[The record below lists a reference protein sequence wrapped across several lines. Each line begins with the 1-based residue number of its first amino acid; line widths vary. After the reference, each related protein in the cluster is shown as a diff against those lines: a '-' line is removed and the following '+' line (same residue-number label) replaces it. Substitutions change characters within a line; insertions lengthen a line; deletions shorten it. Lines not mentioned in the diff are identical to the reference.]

1 MTVPESDLPDGRD
14 DDRLSAFP
22 GAARP
27 AGGTGA
33 FDFGQRG
40 FDTDRLGSVNPV
52 NGSGVHGSASGP
64 VNGSAGGYLRPP
76 VNGQPPVNG
85 AINGSVNGSGGGAG
99 NGSVNGSN
107 GSQWPQVPVP
117 PAPSMT
123 STAPTW
129 PAPRYDEQAT
139 RPNPAATPNPIGT
152 VSGVRTNWPQP
163 TSTVTLSGATDV
175 PSNGGSSPGLDAVTA
190 SVEQGNS
197 RRSAEHGGG
206 RLGARRANRPVRSA
220 SAAAAVV
227 TRPAWVFGG
236 WILRDG
242 VRPLLLG
249 ADLVAGGIATATI
262 ATATD
267 ISPHWTVLLFSG
279 LLVSLYGLGG
289 LYRSRL
295 SLSLLDDIPALVGR
309 WLAALALTVLVQ
321 SARARADWG
330 TEDVS
335 WSMVATAISALVLL
349 LVLRAIAYNFVRVV
363 RRQRRVAHRTLVLG
377 AGHVGEQ
384 LARNLLKHSQY
395 GLQPIGFV
403 DNHPLIDPE
412 TCAVPLLGGIEDLS
426 DILVREDVRNVVVA
440 FGSVRESEMVDI
452 IRTCD
457 RLRCEI
463 FLIPRLFELHQVG
476 ADMDTVWGL
485 PLVRLRRAT
494 YRSHGWRV
502 KRVFDIIF
510 AVCSL
515 LILSPLMIAA
525 AIAVRLEGGPGI
537 LFRQERVGADSRR
550 FDVLKFRSLKPANDE
565 ESATNWNIK
574 HDDRLGP
581 VGKFLRKTS
590 IDELPQLINI
600 LRGEMSLVG
609 PRPERPHFVAQ
620 FRQTYPRYVAR
631 HRVPSGLTGLAAV
644 HGLRG
649 DTSIADRA
657 MFDNYY
663 IENWSLWLDVKILIR
678 TVGSVVKG
686 QGG

>member
-1 MTVPESDLPDGRD
+1 VNEADDQTTRLPRQYGAPRQGGTRVTVPESDLPDGRD
-14 DDRLSAFP
+14 DDRLSAVP
-22 GAARP
+22 GATQP
-27 AGGTGA
+27 TGSTNA
-33 FDFGQRG
+33 FDFRAAGLAADGGER
-40 FDTDRLGSVNPV
+40 RA
-52 NGSGVHGSASGP
+52 NGSARGP
-64 VNGSAGGYLRPP
+64 VNGYGRGH
-76 VNGQPPVNG
+76 VNG
-85 AINGSVNGSGGGAG
+85 AINGSAQRPGAG
-99 NGSVNGSN
+99 TEGGHLPPAV
-107 GSQWPQVPVP
+107 
-117 PAPSMT
+117 PAPS
-123 STAPTW
+123 SRPASTW
-129 PAPRYDEQAT
+129 PSTPQDG
-139 RPNPAATPNPIGT
+139 AAPIGS
-152 VSGVRTNWPQP
+152 VSGVRTGWQQP
-163 TSTVTLSGATDV
+163 TATLAAPAIPSGVSTAFDGEPDLLA
-175 PSNGGSSPGLDAVTA
+175 AVTGPT
-190 SVEQGNS
+190 ETW
-197 RRSAEHGGG
+197 RPAEHGSA
-206 RLGARRANRPVRSA
+206 RMGARRANRPVRSA
-220 SAAAAVV
+220 ASAAAVV
-227 TRPAWVFGG
+227 ARPAWVFGG
-236 WILRDG
+236 WLLRDG
-242 VRPLLLG
+242 VRPLLL
-249 ADLVAGGIATATI
+249 ASDITACGIATITI
-262 ATATD
+262 AVTAHA
-267 ISPHWTVLLFSG
+267 SPHWTVLLFG
-279 LLVSLYGLGG
+279 LLLTGLYGIGG

-295 SLSLLDDIPALVGR
+295 SLSLLDDIPAIVER

-335 WSMVATAISALVLL
+335 WSMVATAINALILL
-349 LVLRAIAYNFVRVV
+349 LILRALAYNFVRVV

-384 LARNLLKHSQY
+384 LTRNLLQHAEY

-403 DNHPLIDPE
+403 DNHPLVDPE
-412 TCAVPLLGGIEDLS
+412 TCAVPLLGGIEDLA
-426 DILVREDVRNVVVA
+426 DILGSQDVRNVVIA

-494 YRSHGWRV
+494 YRSYGWRV
-502 KRVFDIIF
+502 KRVFDILF
-510 AVCSL
+510 SLGAL

-550 FDVLKFRSLKPANDE
+550 FEVLKFRSLKPANDE

-581 VGKFLRKTS
+581 VGKLLRKTS
-590 IDELPQLINI
+590 IDELPQLLNI
-600 LRGEMSLVG
+600 LRGEMTLVG

-620 FRQTYPRYVAR
+620 FRQAYPRYIAR
-631 HRVPSGLTGLAAV
+631 HRVPSGLTGWAAV